1 MKKIAYLLLTISFCG
16 LTACKTG
23 TKKGGNMDNE
33 TLVKIETTLGNI
45 KVKLYNETPK
55 HRDNFIK
62 LAEDGVYE
70 GTLFHRVIK
79 DFMIQAG
86 DPDSKNAPKG
96 KMLGAGDVGYTLPAE
111 FVYPKYFHKKGALS
125 AARQGDNVNPK
136 KESSGCQFYIVTGKV
151 YNDSTLLGMES
162 QMNENKINVI
172 FNTLAQKHMKEIYKM
187 RKENDENGLYEL
199 QEKLFAEAEAEAAKQ
214 PEFHFTP
221 EQIEAY
227 TTVGGTPHLDG
238 EYTVF
243 GEVIEGMDIVDKIQQ
258 VKTDRSDRPE
268 EDRATLATTG
278 ITLIPADFHI
288 SMYFSGLPAPV
299 VTTLMP
305 SSTTTLA
312 TSSAWG
318 LSSITFTPKG
328 LSVSSLALR
337 ISARTTSPG
346 ALAPPISPKPPASD
360 TAAARLCSATQAMP
374 P

>member
-1 MKKIAYLLLTISFCG
+1 MKKNILIILTILFCG
-16 LTACKTG
+16 LTACKPG
-23 TKKGGNMDNE
+23 QKKGGDMDNE
-33 TLVKIETTLGNI
+33 TLVKIETTLGDI
-45 KVKLYNETPK
+45 KVKLYNETPQ

-62 LAEDGVYE
+62 LAKDGVYE

-96 KMLGAGDVGYTLPAE
+96 KMLGAGDVGYTIPSE

-151 YNDSTLLGMES
+151 FNDSTLLSLER
-162 QMNENKINVI
+162 QMNENKVNVI

-187 RKENDENGLYEL
+187 RKANDENGLYDL
-199 QEKLFAEAEAEAAKQ
+199 QEKLFAQAEEQASKL
-214 PEFHFTP
+214 PDFHYTP
-221 EQIEAY
+221 EQVEAY

-268 EDRATLATTG
+268 EDVK
-278 ITLIPADFHI
+278 IVKVEV
-288 SMYFSGLPAPV
+288 M
-299 VTTLMP
+299 
-305 SSTTTLA
+305 
-312 TSSAWG
+312 
-318 LSSITFTPKG
+318 
-328 LSVSSLALR
+328 
-337 ISARTTSPG
+337 
-346 ALAPPISPKPPASD
+346 
-360 TAAARLCSATQAMP
+360 
-374 P
+374 

>member
-1 MKKIAYLLLTISFCG
+1 MKKIALILLTISFFG

-23 TKKGGNMDNE
+23 NKKGDNMDKE
-33 TLVKIETTLGNI
+33 TLVKIETTLGDI

-268 EDRATLATTG
+268 EDVKIVKVEVL
-278 ITLIPADFHI
+278 D
-288 SMYFSGLPAPV
+288 
-299 VTTLMP
+299 
-305 SSTTTLA
+305 
-312 TSSAWG
+312 
-318 LSSITFTPKG
+318 
-328 LSVSSLALR
+328 
-337 ISARTTSPG
+337 
-346 ALAPPISPKPPASD
+346 
-360 TAAARLCSATQAMP
+360 
-374 P
+374 

>member
-1 MKKIAYLLLTISFCG
+1 MKKIVLILLTISFCG
-16 LTACKTG
+16 LIACKTG
-23 TKKGGNMDNE
+23 TKKGEDMDKE
-33 TLVKIETTLGNI
+33 TLVKIETTVGDI

-62 LAEDGVYE
+62 LVKDGMYE

-96 KMLGAGDVGYTLPAE
+96 KMLGAGDVGYTIPAE
-111 FVYPKYFHKKGALS
+111 FVYPKFFHKKGALS

-151 YNDSTLLGMES
+151 YNDSTLLSMES
-162 QMNENKINVI
+162 QMNENKINAI

-187 RKENDENGLYEL
+187 RKANDEDGLYDL
-199 QEKLFAEAEAEAAKQ
+199 QEKLFAEAQEIAAKQ

-243 GEVIEGMDIVDKIQQ
+243 GEVVEGMDVVDKIQQ

-268 EDRATLATTG
+268 EDVKIIKATIL
-278 ITLIPADFHI
+278 D
-288 SMYFSGLPAPV
+288 
-299 VTTLMP
+299 
-305 SSTTTLA
+305 
-312 TSSAWG
+312 
-318 LSSITFTPKG
+318 
-328 LSVSSLALR
+328 
-337 ISARTTSPG
+337 
-346 ALAPPISPKPPASD
+346 
-360 TAAARLCSATQAMP
+360 
-374 P
+374 

>member
-1 MKKIAYLLLTISFCG
+1 MKRNLIVILTILACS
-16 LTACKTG
+16 LVACKPG
-23 TKKGGNMDNE
+23 QKKDGNMEKE
-33 TLVKIETTLGNI
+33 TKLKIETTAGDI
-45 KVKLYNETPK
+45 IVKLYNETPK

-62 LAEDGVYE
+62 LAEEGTYE

-86 DPDSKNAPKG
+86 DPESKNAPKG
-96 KMLGAGDVGYTLPAE
+96 KMLGAGDVGYTVPAE

-151 YNDSTLLGMES
+151 FNDSTLLGMES

-187 RKENDENGLYEL
+187 RKANDENGLYDL
-199 QEKLFAEAEAEAAKQ
+199 QEKLFAEAQEMAAKQ

-243 GEVIEGMDIVDKIQQ
+243 GEVVKGLDIVDKIQQ

-268 EDRATLATTG
+268 EDVK
-278 ITLIPADFHI
+278 ITK
-288 SMYFSGLPAPV
+288 
-299 VTTLMP
+299 VTIL
-305 SSTTTLA
+305 
-312 TSSAWG
+312 
-318 LSSITFTPKG
+318 
-328 LSVSSLALR
+328 
-337 ISARTTSPG
+337 
-346 ALAPPISPKPPASD
+346 D
-360 TAAARLCSATQAMP
+360 
-374 P
+374 

>member
-33 TLVKIETTLGNI
+33 TLVKIETTLGDI

-86 DPDSKNAPKG
+86 DPDSKKG

-199 QEKLFAEAEAEAAKQ
+199 QEKLFAEAEAEVAKQ

-268 EDRATLATTG
+268 EDVKIVKVEVL
-278 ITLIPADFHI
+278 D
-288 SMYFSGLPAPV
+288 
-299 VTTLMP
+299 
-305 SSTTTLA
+305 
-312 TSSAWG
+312 
-318 LSSITFTPKG
+318 
-328 LSVSSLALR
+328 
-337 ISARTTSPG
+337 
-346 ALAPPISPKPPASD
+346 
-360 TAAARLCSATQAMP
+360 
-374 P
+374 

>member
-268 EDRATLATTG
+268 EDLK
-278 ITLIPADFHI
+278 IVKVELLDK
-288 SMYFSGLPAPV
+288 V
-299 VTTLMP
+299 E
-305 SSTTTLA
+305 
-312 TSSAWG
+312 
-318 LSSITFTPKG
+318 
-328 LSVSSLALR
+328 
-337 ISARTTSPG
+337 
-346 ALAPPISPKPPASD
+346 
-360 TAAARLCSATQAMP
+360 
-374 P
+374 